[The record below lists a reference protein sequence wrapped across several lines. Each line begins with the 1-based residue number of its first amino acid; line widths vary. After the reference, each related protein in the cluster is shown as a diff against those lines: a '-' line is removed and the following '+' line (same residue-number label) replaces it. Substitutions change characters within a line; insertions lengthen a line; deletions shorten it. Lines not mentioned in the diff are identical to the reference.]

1 MQNTDAA
8 RSFGRASG
16 ILLVGQLAYY
26 AIYLVSIRTILSTL
40 PKAENGVLT
49 LVQQWTAAAFSIT
62 MMNGYNTLIVHR
74 LRVEPFHTALFS
86 TLVWLRSGI
95 ALGTAA
101 VVAACLYAIGD
112 VPVSISLVGAA
123 ATVVLSR
130 GMALRTTLELPL
142 QSQMRFGSIAALS
155 ILDVLLLAALL
166 VSCQANLSA
175 ASVLVLQL
183 VSALPSFLLLA
194 VLAVRAGMLRL
205 LFDRSALASLFRT
218 ARPLGFLA
226 LFLSLH
232 TMLDLAILR
241 LAGTPTMVGVCGASS
256 YAALPANVL
265 MGILWSPL
273 VPLLSSKLHA
283 DRNGAIEHTQDALR
297 LATATIGIIAC
308 VVAAAAPLVVELLTR
323 GTYRD
328 HIGIFALQSW
338 LGMLTAIV
346 FAIQHLGTLLEQYRI
361 ATAAVA
367 MLALGSLLFDWWL
380 VRAYGAEGIVLAKAA
395 SHLLAIGCASW
406 LFARSGIVALARM
419 VVRLTLWSLIAG
431 GAIALAQQQAMWLV
445 QGCIVV
451 LGAAGSAVAF
461 GIVRRSDTGI
471 LRRMLPFHS
480 SA

>member
-1 MQNTDAA
+1 MQHTDAA

-16 ILLVGQLAYY
+16 ILLIGQFAYY

-49 LVQQWTAAAFSIT
+49 LVQQWAAAAFSIT

-74 LRVEPFHTALFS
+74 LRAEPSHTALFS
-86 TLVWLRSGI
+86 TLIWLRSGI

-101 VVAACLYAIGD
+101 AVAACLSAIGD
-112 VPVSISLVGAA
+112 VPVSISLVGVA

-166 VSCQANLSA
+166 VASQANLNA
-175 ASVLVLQL
+175 ASVLTLQL
-183 VSALPSFLLLA
+183 VSALPSFILLA
-194 VLAVRAGMLRL
+194 VLAVRAGMIRI
-205 LFDRSALASLFRT
+205 LFDRCTLGSLFRT

-241 LAGTPTMVGVCGASS
+241 LAGTPTMVGVFGASS

-265 MGILWSPL
+265 MGIVWSPL
-273 VPLLSSKLHA
+273 VPLLSKKLHG
-283 DRNGAIEHTQDALR
+283 DRIAAIEHAGEALR

-308 VVAAAAPLVVELLTR
+308 VVAGGAPLVVELLTR
-323 GTYRD
+323 GAYRD

-338 LGMLTAIV
+338 LGMLTATV
-346 FAIQHLGTLLEQYRI
+346 FAVQHLGTLLEQYRI
-361 ATAAVA
+361 ATATVA

-380 VRAYGAEGIVLAKAA
+380 VAAWGAEGIVLAKAA
-395 SHLLAIGCASW
+395 SHLLAISYAYWRFTRIGM
-406 LFARSGIVALARM
+406 LALARM
-419 VVRLTLWSLIAG
+419 LARLMFWSLLAG
-431 GAIALAQQQAMWLV
+431 GAIVFALQQTTWFVHGAV
-445 QGCIVV
+445 AIVGV
-451 LGAAGSAVAF
+451 IGSAALL
-461 GIVRRSDTGI
+461 GIIRWSDRA
-471 LRRMLPFHS
+471 LLQRMLPFHP